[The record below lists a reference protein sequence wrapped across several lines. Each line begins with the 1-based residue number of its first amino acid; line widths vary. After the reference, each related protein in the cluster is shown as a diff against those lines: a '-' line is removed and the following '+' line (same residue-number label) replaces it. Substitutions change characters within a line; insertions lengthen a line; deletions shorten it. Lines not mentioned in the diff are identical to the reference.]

1 MPPFQLDNATANLNL
16 NDPENLP
23 PPPPELLQQQYL
35 YGTVPDSRQQAVISN
50 YAPTRG
56 QGFPTYAPG
65 SGQMDLGQPQQVS
78 RWRVFAQTS
87 VFCVLALIIGL
98 VRLGCGALLLG
109 WTGAWER
116 DQVAHITMYNAFSLC
131 YRTTYM
137 HIPLSHFPLSHS
149 LLAMYIISFPSV
161 P

>member
-1 MPPFQLDNATANLNL
+1 MPPFQLDNAAANLNL
-16 NDPENLP
+16 NDPDNLP

-56 QGFPTYAPG
+56 QGFPTYSPG

-87 VFCVLALIIGL
+87 VLCPRPRHWFGQASLWCIAVGMDWS
-98 VRLGCGALLLG
+98 LGKGPSGTCNDVQCIFTML
-109 WTGAWER
+109 R
-116 DQVAHITMYNAFSLC
+116 SYIHAHPFV
-131 YRTTYM
+131 
-137 HIPLSHFPLSHS
+137 P
-149 LLAMYIISFPSV
+149 FPSV